1 MVTEQREIHWAGSRL
16 NELGISGLHE
26 AATMTRWLLALI
38 TPRSS
43 ANKPNQVVGAAD
55 THYTYTHTHTLLIQ
69 YLAVCLWAASLGL
82 FLLTDK
88 QQLLPGFVD
97 KCSAC

>member
-1 MVTEQREIHWAGSRL
+1 MVTEQREIRWAGSRL

-55 THYTYTHTHTLLIQ
+55 THTTHTHTPCLFSIWQ
-69 YLAVCLWAASLGL
+69 SVCGL
-82 FLLTDK
+82 PL
-88 QQLLPGFVD
+88 
-97 KCSAC
+97 